1 MTTRKPFR
9 LVPLGPSYNCD
20 TGYGYDVKINYK
32 VQDQLLTDMT
42 LPIGENEDWTTLP
55 VPDYVGTDW
64 ERGAIRNAVTSPGS
78 QFWDEIQGERIDRIP
93 TAFCLGVRAG
103 KVQHWGQMF
112 KVGSTVTGSGT
123 QVQVNVLQKYQ
134 NDAAHE

>member
-1 MTTRKPFR
+1 
-9 LVPLGPSYNCD
+9 
-20 TGYGYDVKINYK
+20 
-32 VQDQLLTDMT
+32 MT

-55 VPDYVGTDW
+55 VPDYTGTNW

-93 TAFCLGVRAG
+93 TAFCLGARAG

-112 KVGSTVTGSGT
+112 KVESTVTGSGT